1 VVPFARNERSSLFRL
16 IVDVDKKKFFL
27 ALTAG
32 FHLCLRFQRKKER
45 KRVLKCLAAA
55 FLSRFCNWVLFVS
68 AT

>member
-45 KRVLKCLAAA
+45 KKTSFEMFGGSLPFS
-55 FLSRFCNWVLFVS
+55 FL
-68 AT
+68 